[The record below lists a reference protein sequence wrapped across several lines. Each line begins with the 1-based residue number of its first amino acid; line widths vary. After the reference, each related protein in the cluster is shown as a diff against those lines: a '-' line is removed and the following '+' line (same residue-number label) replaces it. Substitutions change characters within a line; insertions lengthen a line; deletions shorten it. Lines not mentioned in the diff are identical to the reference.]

1 MTRSTNTQ
9 FAVAVH
15 VLTYLAGID
24 DGRPASSDEL
34 SESTNVNPVYI
45 RRVMGPLRDAGL
57 VRSRPGVRGGWELAL
72 DPSRISLDQVW
83 LLLQGTDPVLGLH
96 GPAPACATGRSVQKS
111 LIALDQ
117 EVAGAIAA
125 SLRHVTVQHLLAEVH
140 SSDGIH
146 LRADRKSGP

>member
-34 SESTNVNPVYI
+34 SKSTNVNPVHI

-57 VRSRPGVRGGWELAL
+57 VRSRPGVHGGWELAL
-72 DPSRISLDQVW
+72 TPSRVSLDQVW

-96 GPAPACATGRSVQKS
+96 DPDPVCATGRSVQKS

-117 EVAGAIAA
+117 KVAGAIAA
-125 SLRHVTVQHLLAEVH
+125 SLQQVTVQHLLAEVH
-140 SSDGIH
+140 SDDGAD
-146 LRADRKSGP
+146 LRARRKGSP